1 MSGDEKSHSLTK
13 SSFLHVP
20 AIDYWLLVKCVDLLI
35 VDSHSVL
42 QGIVLE
48 MTL

>member
-1 MSGDEKSHSLTK
+1 MKRAVSVIKSLSLHI
-13 SSFLHVP
+13 L
-20 AIDYWLLVKCVDLLI
+20 AIDYWLLVECIDFLI
-35 VDSHSVL
+35 VDCHSVL